1 MTIDGQ
7 PERWILRR
15 TTFRTTDLPCE
26 ILRVTSRVAHNDATS
41 DFILRI

>member
-7 PERWILRR
+7 PERWILER
-15 TTFRTTDLPCE
+15 TTKSPCE